1 MVRTLRLLRRFVTRL
16 TKRGAPTDDE
26 IARELRDHLE
36 LDAESLR
43 SSSAADARFY
53 AQRRFGN
60 MTNVNEAVR
69 DVWQWTWLEQLS
81 QDVRHGL
88 RAIARS
94 PLYAVAVVVTLA
106 MGIGAASSV
115 YSLSNAIHDPF
126 PRLPSSRLLWITQSN
141 ATCGVD
147 CTEVSPAALV
157 ALETRAPSIDAIG
170 ASDSRAAL
178 RSRNGSEALRGFT
191 VSPNTFETIEAPFA
205 AGRGFPADAGQPSA
219 SNYVVLSYEFW
230 ERRFGGSR
238 GIIDS
243 TITLGERPFIV
254 TGVLGKDVVFP
265 VAADVYTPYALQARD
280 ASNYGARSFGV
291 FARIKPGASFA
302 QAVAE
307 VRTIGAQLA
316 RESPKTD
323 SGWVLRARPITAY
336 HTDDVSILV
345 QISGIGALLVFLAA
359 CMSAANLALSRLAA
373 RRHELALRTAL
384 GVRRWRLARH
394 LLTESLLLSLGAG
407 VVGALLARWGVHAM
421 REAIPADFSSF
432 IPGWARLGLD
442 ERTLMFAFG
451 AAVLAMLAFAALPV
465 LRATRVDLAGV
476 LSEGGRASTGGVRST
491 RVRATL
497 IVLEVSIALVL
508 LTAATLLTRS
518 VRNMIRGDAGVRLDH
533 ALVMHLTLP
542 GQMSDSAQIDFY
554 RRLDA
559 NLQREPGV
567 RAGGVTT
574 TTPLSNNFYGVGFK
588 IPGRPPEA
596 NGRGLAANDQHVTPG
611 YAAAAGMHIEEG
623 RMIGAQD
630 ESTPTTQRAIV
641 VNRYMA
647 DAMWPHE
654 SAIGRVVTIG
664 NVQWTVVGVAS
675 NVYHGGLD
683 EPLRN
688 TVYRSLY
695 QSPSSYSSVAVW
707 TDGDPAAMRDAI
719 RAVVARTDPSV
730 AVGDMM
736 TMTQMQA
743 RHVSAFS
750 MMAAMLAVLAIVTMT
765 IAAVGLYGLIA
776 YGVAQRTREIG
787 VRIALG
793 ARPRDILTQIGGGAV
808 KLTMVGIAFGIVG
821 GALFA
826 RLLGVML
833 YRVTASDP
841 ATFVGVSLALLAI
854 ALTAALVPS
863 WRAARVDPT
872 VALRD

>member
-1 MVRTLRLLRRFVTRL
+1 MLRRFIARL

-36 LDAESLR
+36 LDAESL
-43 SSSAADARFY
+43 AASDPAPDARFA

-60 MTNVNEAVR
+60 TTAVSEDVR
-69 DVWQWTWLEQLS
+69 DVWQWAWLEHLE

-88 RAIARS
+88 RAIAHS
-94 PLYAVAVVVTLA
+94 PLYAAAVVITLA
-106 MGIGAASSV
+106 MGIGAASAV
-115 YSLSNAIHDPF
+115 YSLAHAIHNPF
-126 PRLPSSRLLWITQSN
+126 PRLPPDRLLWITQAN
-141 ATCGVD
+141 ASCGVD
-147 CTEVSPAALV
+147 CTQLSPAALS
-157 ALETRAPSIDAIG
+157 ALETRAPSITAIG
-170 ASDSRAAL
+170 TSNTSFAL
-178 RSRNGSEALRGFT
+178 RSSNGSEALHGFD
-191 VSPNTFETIEAPFA
+191 VFPNTFQTIEAPFA
-205 AGRGFPADAGQPSA
+205 VGRGFPKDAGQPGGA
-219 SNYVVLSYEFW
+219 NYAILSYEFW
-230 ERRFGGSR
+230 QRRFGGSR
-238 GIIDS
+238 GVIDS
-243 TITLGERPFIV
+243 TITLDERPFTV
-254 TGVLGKDVVFP
+254 TGVLGEDVIFP
-265 VAADVYTPYALQARD
+265 VAADVYAPYVLRAED
-280 ASNYGARSFGV
+280 ASNYAARQYDV
-291 FARIKPGASFA
+291 FARIAPGASFA
-302 QAVAE
+302 QAAAE
-307 VRTIGAQLA
+307 VSTIGAQLV

-323 SGWVLRARPITAY
+323 SGWVLRARPISDY

-345 QISGIGALLVFLAA
+345 QISGIAALLVFLAA
-359 CMSAANLALSRLAA
+359 SMSAANLALSRLAA

-394 LLTESLLLSLGAG
+394 LLTESLLLSLVAGAA
-407 VVGALLARWGVHAM
+407 GAVLARWGVHAM
-421 REAIPADFSSF
+421 RGAIPADFAAF
-432 IPGWARLGLD
+432 LPGWVRLGLD
-442 ERTLMFAFG
+442 GRTLAFAF
-451 AAVLAMLAFAALPV
+451 AVAVVSMMAFAALPV

-476 LSEGGRASTGGVRST
+476 LSDAGRASTGGVRST

-518 VRNMIRGDAGVRLDH
+518 VRNMTRGDPGVRVDH
-533 ALVMHLTLP
+533 SLVMQLTVP
-542 GQMSDSAQIDFY
+542 SPMSDSAQVDFY

-559 NLQREPGV
+559 NLAREPGV
-567 RAGGVTT
+567 HAGGVTT
-574 TTPLSNNFYGVGFK
+574 TTPLSNNFAGIGFQ
-588 IPGRPPEA
+588 IPGRPPEP
-596 NGRGLAANDQHVTPG
+596 NGRGLGANDQHVTPG
-611 YAAAAGMHIEEG
+611 YATAAGMHIEDG

-630 ESTPTTQRAIV
+630 EASPTAQRVIV

-647 DAMWPHE
+647 NALWPRE
-654 SAIGRVVTIG
+654 SAIGRVVVIG

-688 TVYRSLY
+688 TVYRSIY
-695 QSPSSYSSVAVW
+695 QSPSSYASVAVW
-707 TDGDPAAMRDAI
+707 TDGDPSSMRDAI
-719 RAVVARTDPSV
+719 RGVVARTDPSV

-736 TMTQMQA
+736 TMIEMQA

-750 MMAAMLAVLAIVTMT
+750 MMAGMLGVLATVTMT

-793 ARPRDILTQIGGGAV
+793 ARPIDILSQIGAGAV
-808 KLTMVGIAFGIVG
+808 RLTIVGIAFGVVG

-826 RLLGVML
+826 RLLTVML
-833 YRVTASDP
+833 YRVTAGDP

-854 ALTAALVPS
+854 ALMAALIPS